1 MFENSLAFTV
11 SSSREGHWRL
21 AEFTDQAGFAR
32 TTSYRNIHL
41 LTQQRGVF
49 LPFCLIEGTTS
60 IDYIKETITDIRSC
74 AEIDV
79 SFMPIV
85 LLTAET
91 NEAFISSCI
100 ASGFD
105 DIIALP
111 CQTAEFTLRIKAQ
124 METQLDYYK
133 TDTYFG
139 PDRRRGNVQTNHPNR
154 RGGAGFAFEKLAIRR
169 HRRSGVKILTHEK
182 FAADDIMAMFA

>member
-1 MFENSLAFTV
+1 MFENSIAFTV
-11 SSSREGHWRL
+11 SASREGNWRL
-21 AEFTDQAGFAR
+21 AEFTDHAGFAR
-32 TTSYRNIHL
+32 TSTYRNVHL
-41 LTQQRGVF
+41 LTQQRGAF

-91 NEAFISSCI
+91 NEAFISGCI

-105 DIIALP
+105 DVIALP
-111 CQTAEFTLRIKAQ
+111 CQTAEFSQRIKTQ
-124 METQLDYYK
+124 METQLEYFK

-139 PDRRRGNVQTNHPNR
+139 PDRRRGAQNNHPNR
-154 RGGAGFAFEKLAIRR
+154 RGGAGFAFEKLTIRR
-169 HRRSGVKILTHEK
+169 NRRSGVKIVTHEK